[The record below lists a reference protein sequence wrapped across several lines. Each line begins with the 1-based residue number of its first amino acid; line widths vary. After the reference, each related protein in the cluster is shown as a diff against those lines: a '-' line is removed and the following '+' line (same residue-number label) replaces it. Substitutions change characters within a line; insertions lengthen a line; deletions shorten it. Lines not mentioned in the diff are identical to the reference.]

1 MFCGIVKRKP
11 LRETPPNRVS
21 VVQEIIRTM
30 REAIPVAA
38 NERCS
43 RAEPILIILFSA
55 VALVVHLLTNGRYG
69 YFRDELYYIACGR
82 HLAFGYVDQ
91 PPFSILLLHLS
102 QVFLGSSL
110 FAIRLLPALAGAAT
124 VAITGLM
131 ARELGGRGW
140 GIALACAGSLC
151 ALFNLA
157 VGNFF
162 SMNAFEPLFWMGC
175 VYLLVRIIN
184 GGSPTLWL
192 WFGVLLG
199 IGLENKHSTAFFAI
213 GIFVALLLTPER
225 RHLAQKWIWLGGLI
239 ACVIALPNILW
250 QAQQHWPTYELLSN
264 IAHSNKN
271 VALSPA
277 QFIVQQIVFMNP
289 GTLPLWLSGLIWV
302 FGSHDGRRYI
312 ALGII
317 YLVVLIEFIILHGKS
332 YYLAPAYPMLFA
344 AGGVAVERVFAHQ
357 LKWCKPALLV
367 IILVAGGLLA
377 PLAVP
382 ILPPARLVAYMRA
395 IGMQLPRTETSHTAP
410 LPQIFADQF
419 GWQELVA
426 SVAHV
431 YHHLRP
437 EDEKRAAIF
446 CQNYGEAGAIDF
458 FGPKFNLPPAIS
470 GHQNYFLWGPR
481 DWTGEV
487 ALVLD
492 THDDGLREQF
502 ASVEDLGQ
510 IVSSVWAMPFER
522 RTHIYLCQDLKA
534 SVREFWP
541 RIKKWL

>member
-1 MFCGIVKRKP
+1 
-11 LRETPPNRVS
+11 
-21 VVQEIIRTM
+21 M
-30 REAIPVAA
+30 RDAIPVAV
-38 NERCS
+38 NQRRS
-43 RAEPILIILFSA
+43 SAEPILIILFSA

-91 PPFSILLLHLS
+91 PPLSIVLLRLS
-102 QVFLGSSL
+102 EVLLGNSL

-124 VAITGLM
+124 VAITGLI
-131 ARELGGRGW
+131 ARELGGRAW
-140 GIALACAGSLC
+140 AIALGCAGSLC
-151 ALFNLA
+151 ALFSLA

-162 SMNAFEPLFWMGC
+162 SMNAFESLFWMGC
-175 VYLLVRIIN
+175 VYLLVRILN
-184 GGSPTLWL
+184 GRSPTLWL

-199 IGLENKHSTAFFAI
+199 LGLENKHSTVFFAA
-213 GIFVALLLTPER
+213 GIFVALLLTRER
-225 RHLAQKWIWLGGLI
+225 RHFGEKWIWFGGLI
-239 ACVIALPNILW
+239 AFAIALPNILW
-250 QAQQHWPTYELLSN
+250 QTQHYWPTYELLSN
-264 IAHSNKN
+264 IAHSDKN

-277 QFIVQQIVFMNP
+277 QFILQQIVFMNP
-289 GTLPLWLSGLIWV
+289 GTLPLWLSGLIWL
-302 FGSHDGRRYI
+302 FGSRDGRRYM

-317 YLVVLIEFIILHGKS
+317 YLVMLAEFIILHGKS

-344 AGGVAVERVFAHQ
+344 PGGVAVERVFANR
-357 LKWCKPALLV
+357 LKWCKPGLLV
-367 IILVAGGLLA
+367 LIVAVGALLA

-382 ILPPARLVAYMRA
+382 ILPPGKLVAYMRT
-395 IGMQLPRTETSHTAP
+395 IGLQLPRTETSHTAP

-419 GWQELVA
+419 GWQEMVA

-458 FGPKFNLPPAIS
+458 FGPKFGLPLAIS

-487 ALVLD
+487 ALLLD
-492 THDDGLREQF
+492 TRDDTEREQF

-510 IVSSVWAMPFER
+510 IVSSPWAMPFER
-522 RTHIYLCQDLKA
+522 RTHIYLCHDLKA
-534 SVREFWP
+534 NVREFWP
-541 RIKKWL
+541 RAKKWL